1 MGHRRWRGNA
11 RHQRHHG
18 LRPCDGRLM
27 TGRASRSAPR
37 DCPVCGDRLALTRL
51 SCQSCGTEL
60 SGEFESCEF
69 CSLSHD
75 DRQVLRVFLAS
86 RGNMKELER
95 HLGVSYPTAR
105 ARFDAL
111 LSRLGLAPER
121 PPPPSPNK
129 VDLLEQLAKGEI
141 DVDQAMEKLAER

>member
-1 MGHRRWRGNA
+1 MA
-11 RHQRHHG
+11 
-18 LRPCDGRLM
+18 PK
-27 TGRASRSAPR
+27 ASRSAPR
-37 DCPVCGDRLALTRL
+37 DCPVCGERFALTRL
-51 SCQSCGTEL
+51 SCQACGTEL

-69 CSLSHD
+69 CSLSPE

-111 LSRLGLAPER
+111 LTRLGLAPER
-121 PPPPSPNK
+121 AAPPPR
-129 VDLLEQLAKGEI
+129 VELLEQLAKGEI
-141 DVDQAMEKLAER
+141 DVDQALHKLGQR

>member
-1 MGHRRWRGNA
+1 MAG
-11 RHQRHHG
+11 
-18 LRPCDGRLM
+18 
-27 TGRASRSAPR
+27 TTSRSAPR

-51 SCQSCGTEL
+51 SCRACGTEL

-69 CSLSHD
+69 CSLRAE
-75 DRQVLRVFLAS
+75 DRQVLRVFLGS

-121 PPPPSPNK
+121 PAPPPAR
-129 VDLLEQLAKGEI
+129 VDLLERLAKGEI
-141 DVDQAMEKLAER
+141 DIDQAMQKLDQK

>member
-1 MGHRRWRGNA
+1 MPA
-11 RHQRHHG
+11 K
-18 LRPCDGRLM
+18 M
-27 TGRASRSAPR
+27 SRSAPR

-69 CSLSHD
+69 CSLSPD

-86 RGNMKELER
+86 RGNMKDLER

-121 PPPPSPNK
+121 PPQPSPNR
-129 VDLLEQLAKGEI
+129 VELLERLAKGEI

>member
-1 MGHRRWRGNA
+1 MARR
-11 RHQRHHG
+11 
-18 LRPCDGRLM
+18 D
-27 TGRASRSAPR
+27 SRSAPR
-37 DCPVCGDRLALTRL
+37 DCPVCGERLALTRL
-51 SCQSCGTEL
+51 SCRACGTEL

-69 CSLSHD
+69 CSISPE

-111 LSRLGLAPER
+111 LTRLGVAAER
-121 PPPPSPNK
+121 PAAAAPR
-129 VDLLEQLAKGEI
+129 VELLEQLAKGEI
-141 DVDQAMEKLAER
+141 DIDQAMQKLDHK

>member
-1 MGHRRWRGNA
+1 MARR
-11 RHQRHHG
+11 
-18 LRPCDGRLM
+18 D
-27 TGRASRSAPR
+27 SRSAPR
-37 DCPVCGDRLALTRL
+37 DCPVCGERLTLTRL
-51 SCQSCGTEL
+51 SCRACGTEL

-75 DRQVLRVFLAS
+75 DRQVLRVFLGS

-111 LSRLGLAPER
+111 LARLGLAAER
-121 PPPPSPNK
+121 PTTSPR
-129 VDLLEQLAKGEI
+129 VELLEQLAKGEI
-141 DVDQAMEKLAER
+141 DVDQAMQKLER